1 MLVCVHFHQHALV
14 QQQGTTTSTH
24 HALPTHHTPH
34 TNTPTKAMLYSPTT
48 NTTTHYNNTLQQTAL
63 VLSFS
68 VLTQSYLL
76 IVKMKASD
84 CKVWVVL
91 ELKDFFRVL
100 QFQMVTQTGLTTP
113 TAGTVQQTVLVLS
126 CPVLTHLTR
135 LHQSLLAQAVQQF
148 GQARGIAGQRVVIV
162 KPVGLNVLQG
172 HFVIGEYSST
182 VDR

>member
-1 MLVCVHFHQHALV
+1 ML
-14 QQQGTTTSTH
+14 
-24 HALPTHHTPH
+24 
-34 TNTPTKAMLYSPTT
+34 
-48 NTTTHYNNTLQQTAL
+48 TL
-63 VLSFS
+63 
-68 VLTQSYLL
+68 SYLL
-76 IVKMKASD
+76 IVKVKASD

-100 QFQMVTQTGLTTP
+100 QFQTVTQTGLTTP
-113 TAGTVQQTVLVLS
+113 TAGTVQQTALVLS

-172 HFVIGEYSST
+172 HFVIGEYSLT